1 MGNLQKKP
9 LFTLLLIIIII
20 GSGLIGCS
28 PENSKPYDRALVI
41 TYAELTLLY
50 EKEKMTEK
58 MADSLYRN
66 SVNDFFV
73 QRGYEQETFR
83 EVIDDLSE
91 YPEAWKMFLQD
102 VTTAMDSIRN
112 DAEKKS
118 REKQTGK
125 DTTAGKI
132 TVLPRQ

>member
-1 MGNLQKKP
+1 MGNLEKKP
-9 LFTLLLIIIII
+9 LFTLLLIIII
-20 GSGLIGCS
+20 GSVLIGCS

-58 MADSLYRN
+58 VPDSLYRN

-73 QRGYEQETFR
+73 QRGYEQKKFR
-83 EVIDDLSE
+83 QVIDDLSE

-112 DAEKKS
+112 DAEKKA
-118 REKQTGK
+118 RESQSGK
-125 DTTAGKI
+125 DNTADKTTA
-132 TVLPRQ
+132 LPPQ

>member
-1 MGNLQKKP
+1 MGNLEKKP
-9 LFTLLLIIIII
+9 LFTLLLIIII
-20 GSGLIGCS
+20 GSVLIGCS

-58 MADSLYRN
+58 VPDSLYRN

-73 QRGYEQETFR
+73 QRGYEQKKFR
-83 EVIDDLSE
+83 QVIDDLSE

-112 DAEKKS
+112 DAEKRA
-118 REKQTGK
+118 RESQSGK
-125 DTTAGKI
+125 DNTADKTTA
-132 TVLPRQ
+132 LPPQ

>member
-1 MGNLQKKP
+1 MGILPKKP
-9 LFTLLLIIIII
+9 LTALLLVIII
-20 GSGLIGCS
+20 GSVLNSCS

-58 MADSLYRN
+58 VTDSLYQI
-66 SVNDFFV
+66 SVNEFFAK
-73 QRGYEQETFR
+73 RGYEQEKFR
-83 EVIDDLSE
+83 GVINDLSE

-112 DAEKKS
+112 DAEKKA
-118 REKQTGK
+118 REAQSGNEDAVKKSTP
-125 DTTAGKI
+125 
-132 TVLPRQ
+132 LPRQ